1 MARTARIDLHRRNA
15 LRADAFGIDV
25 AGDIAFDDGDVV
37 FVAQR
42 FDRRKNSGR
51 LARTR
56 TRQKVEHKHA
66 LLLEQRAV
74 IRRKTVVLIEN
85 RLFQIYFH
93 GSSYHLCLPAHV
105 AQTLQRSRAEALTN
119 DPAI

>member
-42 FDRRKNSGR
+42 FNTIATLVDVLQNQDSPEGR
-51 LARTR
+51 ATR
-56 TRQKVEHKHA
+56 P
-66 LLLEQRAV
+66 
-74 IRRKTVVLIEN
+74 
-85 RLFQIYFH
+85 
-93 GSSYHLCLPAHV
+93 SP
-105 AQTLQRSRAEALTN
+105 
-119 DPAI
+119 